1 MRDELRGE
9 RSPGAGLI
17 VDENR
22 AEARFHLVGPGAA
35 DNVEHAAGR
44 KRQNKPDR
52 PIRIERGGGRMRAA
66 RQRGGS
72 RRYSK
77 KLPACQCH
85 DHPRMRTSFDPPPWV
100 FNSPWRLKT

>member
-1 MRDELRGE
+1 MDRGSAKKNRVAVGRRMRDELRGE

-52 PIRIERGGGRMRAA
+52 PTRIERGGGRMRRPPA
-66 RQRGGS
+66 RR
-72 RRYSK
+72 
-77 KLPACQCH
+77 LPPLQQK
-85 DHPRMRTSFDPPPWV
+85 TSGVPM
-100 FNSPWRLKT
+100 S